1 MGLAVEVHVPFA
13 YFPFAVWEEVG
24 VPLHPGAEAYYRE
37 RRYLTSQAPAMVG
50 V

>member
-1 MGLAVEVHVPFA
+1 MPFA

-24 VPLHPGAEAYYRE
+24 VPLHPARKPTTE
-37 RRYLTSQAPAMVG
+37 RGYLTSQAPAMVG